1 MSAGRIPFWLKL
13 AWTLWVAVWIPLY
26 WKQWGPSTFL
36 WFCDLANLLILAALW
51 TESALLFSWQA
62 VSVLLFQIAFTVD
75 VAGRALLGRH
85 LIGGTEWVFNDGT
98 IPLYIKL
105 LSVGMHLAAPP
116 LLIWAVRKL
125 GYDRRALLAQ
135 VATVCI
141 LLPICW
147 LGWDATLNLNWVYK
161 PFNRPQTS
169 MSPGL
174 YLLVCIIGYTLL
186 VFLPTHLL
194 LARLFGGKKEAAP
207 AS

>member
-1 MSAGRIPFWLKL
+1 MTACRIPLWLKV
-13 AWTLWVAVWIPLY
+13 AWTIWVAVWIPLY

-51 TESALLFSWQA
+51 TESALIFSWQA
-62 VSVLLFQIAFTVD
+62 VSVLLFQIVFTVD

-85 LIGGTEWVFNDGT
+85 LVGGTEWVFDDPK

-105 LSVGMHLAAPP
+105 LSVGMHVAAPP

-125 GYDRRALLAQ
+125 GYDRRALLVQ
-135 VATVCI
+135 TATICI
-141 LLPICW
+141 LLPVCW
-147 LGWDATLNLNWVYK
+147 LGWDQALNLNWVYK

-194 LARLFGGKKEAAP
+194 LARLFGRKAAP
-207 AS
+207 PPAP